1 MSEQTS
7 VSVIEEAVNQ
17 FLKSVEHAES
27 FSAEDA
33 VAFVTKNTALAKT
46 ERKERIVR
54 DVELILES
62 RQDLFFKAH
71 THNAVCWN
79 RAPFFKGAQIKILP
93 SKLEIK
99 DGILLYGARF
109 APFCSDELFADEYRL
124 SVKGTG
130 KTLPVVTYTAQLGQI
145 ARTFMLLGRSVMLDC
160 IVAESSENYEA
171 LKRASSPEKA
181 MVSVSAFDLGAFYK
195 ENNFTEGD
203 AIIAT
208 VEDWRNGVFSLEYR
222 AKDELPDRA
231 ALDAFLTQFEEAVIQ
246 TCEDYGEYLEIPDQ
260 IAHAYLCAFTAGHDL
275 RKKPCLSL
283 DEYPSMMRD
292 VAIRRDDADWV
303 LVPLDEL
310 ATAGESGNSEEEEHR
325 REHGEC
331 TCHEGHAHSSG
342 TEKTGGLRIE
352 DFSASAGKLDS
363 VDGILEEVNAPLSHS
378 EIYAMIVDDI
388 ANGQDSFDSFY
399 EKLGDIMGV
408 KFIDDAQEVTFRNF
422 VEDNWEEALE
432 HFNPV
437 VEEAK
442 TPLRSRLLELNE
454 QRMECSRTLLERY
467 QGKEIPPHIVHR
479 MKSFHAKILN
489 TLRLLNADSALPE
502 GEEYDMLELR
512 VGDIEE
518 EWETFQE
525 ELEKTGMNSGDV
537 SHG

>member
-27 FSAEDA
+27 FSADDA
-33 VAFVTKNTALAKT
+33 VAFVTKNTPLLKT

-79 RAPFFKGAQIKILP
+79 RAPFFKGTQIKILP

-181 MVSVSAFDLGAFYK
+181 MVAVSAFDLGSFYK

-208 VEDWRNGVFSLEYR
+208 VEDWRSGVFSLEYR

-231 ALDAFLTQFEEAVIQ
+231 ALDAFLTQFEEAIIQ

-275 RKKPCLSL
+275 RKKPYLSL

-310 ATAGESGNSEEEEHR
+310 ATAGESEDSREPEH
-325 REHGEC
+325 EHEHDHDHGEC
-331 TCHEGHAHSSG
+331 SCRGAHAHSG
-342 TEKTGGLRIE
+342 GPEKNGELRVE

-363 VDGILEEVNAPLSHS
+363 VDSILEEVNAPLSHT

-388 ANGQDSFDSFY
+388 ANGQDSFEVFY
-399 EKLGDIMGV
+399 GKLRDIMGV
-408 KFIDDAQEVTFRNF
+408 KFVDDAQEVTFQNF
-422 VEDNWEEALE
+422 VEDNWEEAVA

-437 VEEAK
+437 IEEPK
-442 TPLRSRLLELNE
+442 MPLRTRLLELND
-454 QRMECSRTLLERY
+454 QRIECSRSLLERY
-467 QGKEIPPHIVHR
+467 RGKEIPPHIVHR

-518 EWETFQE
+518 EWEAFQE
-525 ELEKTGMNSGDV
+525 ELEKNTDQ
-537 SHG
+537 

>member
-1 MSEQTS
+1 MSEPVS
-7 VSVIEEAVNQ
+7 VSVIEETLNQ
-17 FLKSVEHAES
+17 FLKSVEHMES
-27 FSAEDA
+27 FSVDDA
-33 VAFVTKNTALAKT
+33 VAFVTKNAVLPET
-46 ERKERIVR
+46 ERRERIVR

-62 RQDLFFKAH
+62 RQDIFFKAN
-71 THNAVCWN
+71 THHAVCWN
-79 RAPFFKGAQIKILP
+79 RAPFFRGTQIKILP

-124 SVKGTG
+124 SIKGVDR
-130 KTLPVVTYTAQLGQI
+130 TLPVVTYTAQLGQI

-181 MVSVSAFDLGAFYK
+181 VVAVSAFDLGSFYR
-195 ENNFTEGD
+195 ENNFSEGD
-203 AIIAT
+203 ALIAT

-222 AKDELPDRA
+222 SKDDLPDKA
-231 ALDAFLTQFEEAVIQ
+231 ALDACLTHFEEAVIQ

-275 RKKPCLSL
+275 RKKPYLSL
-283 DEYPSMMRD
+283 DEYPAMMRD

-303 LVPLDEL
+303 LVPVDEL
-310 ATAGESGNSEEEEHR
+310 ATAGESEPDHGEDAEHVH
-325 REHGEC
+325 EHGEC
-331 TCHEGHAHSSG
+331 SCRHEHTHSAAPAKSG
-342 TEKTGGLRIE
+342 ELRVE

-363 VDGILEEVNAPLSHS
+363 VDSILEEVNAPLSHT

-388 ANGQDSFDSFY
+388 ANGQDSFDVFY
-399 EKLGDIMGV
+399 RKLRDIMGV
-408 KFIDDAQEVTFRNF
+408 KFVDDAQEVTFQNF
-422 VEDNWEEALE
+422 VEDNWEEAVE

-437 VEEAK
+437 VEEPK
-442 TPLRSRLLELNE
+442 TPLRTRLLELND
-454 QRMECSRTLLERY
+454 QRIECSRSLLERY
-467 QGKEIPPHIVHR
+467 QGKEIPAHTVHR
-479 MKSFHAKILN
+479 MKSFHARILN

-518 EWETFQE
+518 DWEHFME
-525 ELEKTGMNSGDV
+525 ELEKKQD
-537 SHG
+537 

>member
-7 VSVIEEAVNQ
+7 VSVIEEAVSQ
-17 FLKSVEHAES
+17 FLKSVEHTES
-27 FSAEDA
+27 FSVDDA
-33 VAFVTKNTALAKT
+33 VAFVMKNTSIPKS
-46 ERKERIVR
+46 ERKDRIVR

-71 THNAVCWN
+71 THNAICWN
-79 RAPFFKGAQIKILP
+79 RAPFFRGAQIKILP

-99 DGILLYGARF
+99 DGVLLYGARF
-109 APFCSDELFADEYRL
+109 APFCSDELFADEYQL

-130 KTLPVVTYTAQLGQI
+130 KTLPVVSYTAQLGQI

-171 LKRASSPEKA
+171 LKHASSPEKA
-181 MVSVSAFDLGAFYK
+181 MVTVSAFDLSAFYK
-195 ENNFTEGD
+195 KNNFSEGD

-208 VEDWRNGVFSLEYR
+208 VENWRNGVFSLEFR
-222 AKDELPDRA
+222 SKDDLPEKM
-231 ALDAFLTQFEEAVIQ
+231 ALDLYLTNFEEAIIQ

-275 RKKPCLSL
+275 RKKPYLSL

-310 ATAGESGNSEEEEHR
+310 ATAGESGNDDPEHGH
-325 REHGEC
+325 EHGEC
-331 TCHEGHAHSSG
+331 DCHEGHAHSSG
-342 TEKTGGLRIE
+342 TGKTGDLRPE

-363 VDGILEEVNAPLSHS
+363 VDSILEEVNAPLSHT

-388 ANGQDSFDSFY
+388 ANGQDSFETFY
-399 EKLGDIMGV
+399 KKLQDIMGV
-408 KFIDDAQEVTFRNF
+408 KFIDDAQEVTFQNF
-422 VEDNWEEALE
+422 IEDNWEEAFE

-437 VEEAK
+437 IEEPK
-442 TPLRSRLLELNE
+442 TPLRTRLLELND
-454 QRMECSRTLLERY
+454 QRIECSRSLLERY
-467 QGKEIPPHIVHR
+467 HAKEIPAHTVHK
-479 MKSFHAKILN
+479 MKSFHARILN

-518 EWETFQE
+518 DWENFME
-525 ELEKTGMNSGDV
+525 ELEKTQS
-537 SHG
+537 